1 MNYNETTL
9 LMSAMVML
17 RGALADISDARD
29 DIAAQRLHRALEA
42 LRELKEGEL

>member
-17 RGALADISDARD
+17 RGALADISDARVESVEETE
-29 DIAAQRLHRALEA
+29 DIDEDEVLS
-42 LRELKEGEL
+42 